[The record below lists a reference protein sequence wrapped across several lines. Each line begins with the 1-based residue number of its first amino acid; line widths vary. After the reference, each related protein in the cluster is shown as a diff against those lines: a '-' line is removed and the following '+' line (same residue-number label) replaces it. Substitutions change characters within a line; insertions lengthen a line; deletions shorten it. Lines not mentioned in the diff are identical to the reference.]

1 MALSV
6 WRLVWEEVER
16 MGECNCELTPSANG
30 RWPRGECREEASDGE
45 TGAASVP
52 VGVDPWVTR
61 FSPYTQ

>member
-1 MALSV
+1 
-6 WRLVWEEVER
+6 